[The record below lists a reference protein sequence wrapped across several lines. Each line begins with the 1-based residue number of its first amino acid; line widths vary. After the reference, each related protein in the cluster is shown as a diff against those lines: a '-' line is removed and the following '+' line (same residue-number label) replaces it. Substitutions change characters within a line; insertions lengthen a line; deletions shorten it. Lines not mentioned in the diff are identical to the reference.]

1 LKLNVT
7 ISLREMSVPIYYW
20 IAELAELAVEHVEL
34 IDLSWVY
41 RLAELASDLVD
52 LGELILLCTLLLRTF
67 VTT

>member
-1 LKLNVT
+1 
-7 ISLREMSVPIYYW
+7 MSVPIYYW
-20 IAELAELAVEHVEL
+20 IAELAELTVEHVEL

-41 RLAELASDLVD
+41 RLAELTSDLVD